1 MPCPGACRTSAA
13 YLALLLA
20 VVAAPGDAT
29 AATDRPQW
37 IFAGLQDLGTGVP
50 AEALER
56 TELDLYA
63 ALRRADVARMVA
75 QIARP
80 EGGPVPAEAAGRLAE
95 AARLLRRGLQSYLDM
110 RMSASVRHLQGARDL
125 FDAELQH
132 MGDAAPFVRC
142 SLYLTM
148 SYLSDGKDDDAD
160 RVLAQLLRRYPEGDL
175 PLSEF
180 PPQLLAR
187 IERILEQ
194 VRGRANRR
202 LLVDSDP
209 SGAALW
215 LDGNVGGRAPIA
227 IEGLTPGDHALRL
240 EAAGRAPLAEV
251 LTLPEAGPPTKRSL
265 RLEPVGVD
273 LGAGALALASRV
285 GGGEPALTAAARTLA
300 KEAGV
305 TAIVFGWLVLEDE
318 GGLRLTAARY
328 DAALGR
334 FRVVA
339 TFAHAPDEAGRIA
352 AVDHVVGA
360 LIQERPEPGSEEA
373 RAAFFS
379 PAATEAT
386 VPIELGLR
394 ATASA
399 GPGLGWAS
407 GVSDPG
413 LAPVPLAV
421 FLEVGSQIH
430 GAFDLSLLGRLQ
442 FLEPTAALLLPRLG
456 WRPGGPRAPLRL
468 SVGIPFG
475 RLRQTIVDTET
486 EHPGDAGF
494 TGIAFAASA
503 EMPIAP
509 SLALVGEA
517 LLLQLLPDQTLHA
530 DLHLGITA
538 RF

>member
-215 LDGNVGGRAPIA
+215 LDGNLVGRAPIA

-251 LTLPEAGPPTKRSL
+251 LTLPE
-265 RLEPVGVD
+265 
-273 LGAGALALASRV
+273 
-285 GGGEPALTAAARTLA
+285 
-300 KEAGV
+300 
-305 TAIVFGWLVLEDE
+305 
-318 GGLRLTAARY
+318 
-328 DAALGR
+328 
-334 FRVVA
+334 
-339 TFAHAPDEAGRIA
+339 
-352 AVDHVVGA
+352 DHVVGA